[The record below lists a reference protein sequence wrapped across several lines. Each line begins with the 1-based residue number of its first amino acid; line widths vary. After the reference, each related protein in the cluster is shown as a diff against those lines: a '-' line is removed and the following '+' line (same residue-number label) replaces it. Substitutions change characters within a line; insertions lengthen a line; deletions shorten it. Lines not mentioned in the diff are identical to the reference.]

1 MIRVAEDSFP
11 SDHILPGV
19 RRRTA
24 SSVFGAVPSSAQSRS
39 AAARCP
45 PRDARY
51 PPRSVTLRTDCRA
64 PRHAGMMPGAFG
76 GDTAEYYA
84 KFRRGYPEAI
94 IDEVVNR
101 LVLGTADTVIDLGCG
116 TGLLTRPFAQRVR
129 MVVGVDLEPA
139 MLAAAQR
146 GTGHDLRSRVA
157 WMLGSDA
164 DINTFRR
171 LLGDGSV
178 GAITIGQALHFM
190 DHKRLFREARPLL
203 RAGGGIA
210 IVANGTP
217 LWQQDTEASRALRTA
232 LEEWF
237 QTTLTAS
244 CGTDRDTQSQYAEA
258 LDAAGYR
265 VHEVVD
271 ECTEELELEQVLGGL
286 YSALSPEDLPG
297 DRRDAFAAHIARAL
311 PTDTPFT
318 EAVRVVA
325 LLGATG

>member
-1 MIRVAEDSFP
+1 
-11 SDHILPGV
+11 
-19 RRRTA
+19 
-24 SSVFGAVPSSAQSRS
+24 
-39 AAARCP
+39 
-45 PRDARY
+45 
-51 PPRSVTLRTDCRA
+51 
-64 PRHAGMMPGAFG
+64 MMPGAFG